1 MFIDNYFNT
10 TIWSEQKPE
19 FVKSLNKASNKYIK
33 DARTRE
39 KKFIKEHGDFGRS
52 YHSTPLT
59 MDNDFLDFR
68 NYIGQKSWEYLDHQ
82 GYDMQQYTTMF
93 SEMWVQEFAKKGG
106 GHHSAHVHWN
116 QHVSGFYFLKCSD
129 KTSYPVF
136 HEPRTGARATKLKM
150 KDQKGVWGGSELI
163 HFKPTPGTLIIFP
176 GFLEHEFSVD
186 FGLYIGIYKPCR
198 KKWLKMFKKKKYT
211 VIRQAI
217 SKDLAAFVANYF
229 MMQKQVYDTCRAQRY
244 ISPFEN
250 IIGHYEGRDEQ
261 IPETYS
267 QYSNIAMETLML
279 KCQPKMEEV
288 TGLKLYPA
296 YTYARIYK
304 KGDIL
309 KRHKDRFS
317 CEISTTMNLGGDDWP
332 IYLEPSGKEGM
343 KGIKVDLKPG
353 DMLVYSGC
361 ELEHWRNKFRGKEC
375 VQVFLHYNNRKTPG
389 ARDNM
394 FDKRPHLGLPSW
406 FKR

>member
-1 MFIDNYFNT
+1 
-10 TIWSEQKPE
+10 
-19 FVKSLNKASNKYIK
+19 
-33 DARTRE
+33 
-39 KKFIKEHGDFGRS
+39 
-52 YHSTPLT
+52 
-59 MDNDFLDFR
+59 
-68 NYIGQKSWEYLDHQ
+68 
-82 GYDMQQYTTMF
+82 
-93 SEMWVQEFAKKGG
+93 
-106 GHHSAHVHWN
+106 
-116 QHVSGFYFLKCSD
+116 
-129 KTSYPVF
+129 
-136 HEPRTGARATKLKM
+136 
-150 KDQKGVWGGSELI
+150 
-163 HFKPTPGTLIIFP
+163 
-176 GFLEHEFSVD
+176 
-186 FGLYIGIYKPCR
+186 
-198 KKWLKMFKKKKYT
+198 MFKKKKYT

-217 SKDLAAFVANYF
+217 SKDLASFVANYF
-229 MMQKQVYDTCRAQRY
+229 VMQKQVYDTCKQARY

-250 IIGHYEGRDEQ
+250 IIGHYEGQDEQ
-261 IPETYS
+261 IPGTYS

-304 KGDIL
+304 KGDEL

-317 CEISTTMNLGGDDWP
+317 CEISTTMNLAGDDWP
-332 IYLEPSGKEGM
+332 IYLEPSGEVGK

-375 VQVFLHYNNRKTPG
+375 IQAFLHYNNRKTPG
-389 ARDNM
+389 AKDNM

>member
-1 MFIDNYFNT
+1 
-10 TIWSEQKPE
+10 
-19 FVKSLNKASNKYIK
+19 
-33 DARTRE
+33 
-39 KKFIKEHGDFGRS
+39 
-52 YHSTPLT
+52 
-59 MDNDFLDFR
+59 
-68 NYIGQKSWEYLDHQ
+68 
-82 GYDMQQYTTMF
+82 
-93 SEMWVQEFAKKGG
+93 
-106 GHHSAHVHWN
+106 
-116 QHVSGFYFLKCSD
+116 
-129 KTSYPVF
+129 
-136 HEPRTGARATKLKM
+136 
-150 KDQKGVWGGSELI
+150 
-163 HFKPTPGTLIIFP
+163 
-176 GFLEHEFSVD
+176 
-186 FGLYIGIYKPCR
+186 
-198 KKWLKMFKKKKYT
+198 MFKKKKYT

-229 MMQKQVYDTCRAQRY
+229 MMQKQVYDTCRNARY

-250 IIGHYEGRDEQ
+250 IIGHYEGKDEQ

-267 QYSNIAMETLML
+267 QYSNIAMETLMI
-279 KCQPKMEEV
+279 KCQPEMEKV

-304 KGDIL
+304 KGDEL

-332 IYLEPSGKEGM
+332 IYLEPNPKKGGVKPGVGYVSDNT

-361 ELEHWRNKFRGKEC
+361 ELEHWREKFKGKEC

-389 ARDNM
+389 AKDNM